1 MLGRLSFAGLLCL
14 VALSVPAFAFDVA
27 KCNQHC
33 AESCVGKGNHC
44 SITCAHRCNY
54 QGGRH

>member
-1 MLGRLSFAGLLCL
+1 MFKLIVVTALLYFAT
-14 VALSVPAFAFDVA
+14 SPAFAFDVA

-33 AESCVGKGNHC
+33 AENCAGKGNMC
-44 SITCAHRCNY
+44 SVSCANRCNY

>member
-1 MLGRLSFAGLLCL
+1 MSKLIALTALLYL
-14 VALSVPAFAFDVA
+14 ATSSAFAFDVA

-33 AESCVGKGNHC
+33 AENCSGKGNMC
-44 SITCAHRCNY
+44 SLNCSHRCNY